1 MQKFTLRRHV
11 KSKKMPTSQFE
22 SRHFSSFNNPLFHLI
37 PKKVI
42 VPALSFTGCGGG
54 VSFSTATQ
62 SAVTV
67 LIFATPADVVVHLK
81 HQALREEVHMIVAF
95 KSCYRVKIAL
105 LELIVAGK
113 RIQAYCRKVEIAI
126 LIR

>member
-1 MQKFTLRRHV
+1 MLISAIAHFCPFSRRILKLV
-11 KSKKMPTSQFE
+11 PPPIKGK
-22 SRHFSSFNNPLFHLI
+22 RHYHQLYINLNYPIFSL
-37 PKKVI
+37 
-42 VPALSFTGCGGG
+42 FTGSRGGAALYAVVDFA
-54 VSFSTATQ
+54 VS
-62 SAVTV
+62 V
-67 LIFATPADVVVHLK
+67 LILAAPADVVVHLK

-95 KSCYRVKIAL
+95 KSCYRVKIAF